1 VTEKTGDEWVVI
13 RECNEK
19 KKKRNIIIIMENR
32 RKWKEREC
40 NGIA

>member
-1 VTEKTGDEWVVI
+1 
-13 RECNEK
+13 
-19 KKKRNIIIIMENR
+19 MENR